1 MYMYTSLLLLPPFL
15 PPSVCPSIQSLNV
28 GFLEVIEVV
37 NTDSKTKAEVELAV
51 SHCHCAVCVCVNVV
65 CACCVACVYVCVYMW
80 HLCERTSGVGVC
92 IV

>member
-51 SHCHCAVCVCVNVV
+51 SQYHCVCVCV
-65 CACCVACVYVCVYMW
+65 
-80 HLCERTSGVGVC
+80 
-92 IV
+92 